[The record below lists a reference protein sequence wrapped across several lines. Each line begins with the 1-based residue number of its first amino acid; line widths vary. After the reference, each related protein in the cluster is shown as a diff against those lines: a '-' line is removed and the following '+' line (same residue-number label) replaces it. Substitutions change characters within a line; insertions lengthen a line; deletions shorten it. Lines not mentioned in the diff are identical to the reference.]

1 MGNIFVCPI
10 CLETIVEATES
21 ADGQDA
27 IFCESTCNTWL
38 HRKCAGITKM
48 VFKALENS
56 ESPFYCVY
64 CRLKAYEAQFAE
76 YNSIIKGLQKQ
87 VDDLERKV
95 ANKPGVYSEMVIEH
109 QVING
114 ESVTNQ
120 HSDSSLSSKNVVES
134 KAIDAVKSLI
144 SEEKDKANRR
154 LNVIIHNV
162 AESSA
167 SEGLI
172 KKEHDMEQLS

>member
-1 MGNIFVCPI
+1 MRLSLQN
-10 CLETIVEATES
+10 TIKLA
-21 ADGQDA
+21 
-27 IFCESTCNTWL
+27 
-38 HRKCAGITKM
+38 
-48 VFKALENS
+48 
-56 ESPFYCVY
+56 
-64 CRLKAYEAQFAE
+64 
-76 YNSIIKGLQKQ
+76 KGLQKQ

-109 QVING
+109 QEIND
-114 ESVTNQ
+114 ESITNQ
-120 HSDSSLSSKNVVES
+120 YSDFSLSSNKNVVES

-172 KKEHDMEQLS
+172 RKEHDMEQVKKISNKSHHLLLKLLNAFVLGRK